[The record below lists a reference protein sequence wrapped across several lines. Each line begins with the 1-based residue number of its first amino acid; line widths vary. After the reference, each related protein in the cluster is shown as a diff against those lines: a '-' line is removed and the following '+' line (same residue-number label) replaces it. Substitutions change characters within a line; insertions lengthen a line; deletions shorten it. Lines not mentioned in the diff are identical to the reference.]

1 MRSPVVARQESDD
14 LFAHTR
20 MSFGD
25 HIEELRLR
33 MIRALLGL
41 VVAMLVG
48 LAVGKYALEFIQM
61 PIQNELDA
69 FYGRQAAAQAEQL
82 KEQLKAEAKKREEQ
96 GDPDLLAGD
105 HARELQVLLRRGPD
119 ADWEPYILR
128 FDPRNVAEKLNDPI
142 QKLTHPGR
150 LTSLSVTEPF
160 FTYFLVSF
168 YCGAILASPWM
179 FYQMWMF
186 ISAGL
191 YPQEKK
197 LVHVYLPFSIVL
209 FLAGVAL
216 CEFAALPMAIHYLL
230 GFNEWLGIRPELRLT
245 DWLTFATIMPLIF
258 GLAFQ
263 TPIVMFG
270 LERLGIVP
278 VEVYTKHRRIA
289 LFGLAAAAAF
299 LAPGGDIT
307 SMVML
312 LVPLWVLYEF
322 GILMCKYV
330 PKPKDEFDVPDPE
343 EMVEV

>member
-61 PIQNELDA
+61 PIRKELQDYYARRRADLDKRLKDEADA
-69 FYGRQAAAQAEQL
+69 MAAKGEEFNDKEAKEFLVKIQQEDGTWKLFHLLIDPRAIVKEVNKPLQDLNPQAA
-82 KEQLKAEAKKREEQ
+82 
-96 GDPDLLAGD
+96 
-105 HARELQVLLRRGPD
+105 
-119 ADWEPYILR
+119 
-128 FDPRNVAEKLNDPI
+128 
-142 QKLTHPGR
+142 

-330 PKPKDEFDVPDPE
+330 PMPKDEFDVPDPE

>member
-25 HIEELRLR
+25 HIEELRMR

-48 LAVGKYALEFIQM
+48 LAVGDRALRLIQL
-61 PIQNELDA
+61 PIQEALDKFYDDRQKEL
-69 FYGRQAAAQAEQL
+69 QAQLDSEAKERAAQGA
-82 KEQLKAEAKKREEQ
+82 
-96 GDPDLLAGD
+96 DPFDD
-105 HARELQVLLRRGPD
+105 SQARELLIQMLGEDGVWKTVRIKIDPKPLANDLGKPLRIYNRPGQ
-119 ADWEPYILR
+119 L
-128 FDPRNVAEKLNDPI
+128 VS
-142 QKLTHPGR
+142 LTI
-150 LTSLSVTEPF
+150 TEPF

-216 CEFAALPMAIHYLL
+216 CEWAALPMALKYLL
-230 GFNEWLGIRPELRLT
+230 SFNAWLKIEPQLRLT

-270 LERLGIVP
+270 LERLGIVQ
-278 VEVYTKHRRIA
+278 VELYTKHRRIA

-312 LVPLWVLYEF
+312 LIPLWVLYEF
-322 GILMCKYV
+322 GILLCKYV